1 MDAPTKNDGNAVI
14 SGEHTVGFI
23 DMGTN
28 SIRLLLV
35 RINPNHSFTVIGEQK
50 ETVRLGEGEFRQNL
64 LQPEAMRRAGMVCAK
79 FAEIARSRGA
89 EHVIC
94 VATSATREAENRGA
108 FVRHL
113 RRVANVDIRVI
124 SGKEEARLIFLG
136 VASGASIG
144 GRPTLFIDIGGG
156 STEVI
161 VGDQTQYRF
170 LDSLKLGA
178 IRLSGMFFRPGD
190 VGPVSPRKY
199 ARMQR
204 YVRTRSVRTLER
216 LRQFPVEQAI
226 GSSGTIVNLGEIAT
240 RMTFKRSLVKGDVL
254 TREQLRTVIDLLCSL
269 PLDRR
274 REVPGINPDRADI
287 IVSGAAVLETLLQ
300 ELNIPEIAI
309 SERGLREGL
318 PIDYLSRSDDAHLF
332 DQSSFRERGVLELGR
347 RCGFDEAHARQVVKL
362 AWELFDSAKEIG
374 LHNFGE
380 WERELLEH
388 ACLLH
393 DVGSFVSYT
402 NHRAHSYYVIRNAD
416 LLGFDQTEIA
426 LIATIALFH
435 HKSFPRARH
444 PEYAE
449 LDKRSREIVRILC
462 TFLRIA
468 ESLDRSH
475 LGAVG
480 RVGLRAGDKKTA
492 VLELTPAR
500 DCHLELWELRN
511 HEKAFEKVFG
521 RRLVVKVLD
530 GVPAATIPAGG

>member
-1 MDAPTKNDGNAVI
+1 MDAPTNLDGNAVI
-14 SGEHTVGFI
+14 HGEHTVGFI
-23 DMGTN
+23 DLGTN

-35 RINPNHSFTVIGEQK
+35 RINANHSFTVIAEQK
-50 ETVRLGEGEFRQNL
+50 ETVRLGEGEFRRNL
-64 LQPEAMRRAGMVCAK
+64 LQPEAMRRAGMVCQK

-94 VATSATREAENRGA
+94 FATSATREAENRGA

-113 RRVANVDIRVI
+113 RRVAQVDLRVI
-124 SGKEEARLIFLG
+124 SGKEEARLIYLG
-136 VASGASIG
+136 VASGANIG

-161 VGDQTQYRF
+161 IGDQTQYRF

-199 ARMQR
+199 ARIQR

-216 LRQFPVEQAI
+216 LRQFPVEQAV
-226 GSSGTIVNLGEIAT
+226 GSSGTIMNLGEIAT
-240 RMTFKRSLVKGDVL
+240 RMTHKRSLVKGDVL
-254 TREQLRTVIDLLCSL
+254 TREQLRTVVALLCSL

-287 IVSGAAVLETLLQ
+287 IVSGAAILETLLQ
-300 ELNIPEIAI
+300 ELNVPEIAI

-318 PIDYLSRSDDAHLF
+318 PIDYLSRSEDAHLF
-332 DQSSFRERGVLELGR
+332 DQSSFRERSVLELGR

-362 AWELFDSAKEIG
+362 AWALFDSAKELG
-374 LHNFGE
+374 LHQFGD

-416 LLGFDQTEIA
+416 LLGFDQTEIS

-449 LDKRSREIVRILC
+449 LDKRSRQIVRILC

-480 RVGLRAGDKKTA
+480 QVRLRAGEKKN
-492 VLELTPAR
+492 VILELTPAR

-511 HEKAFEKVFG
+511 HEMAFEKVFD
-521 RRLVVKVLD
+521 RQLSVKVLEPEP
-530 GVPAATIPAGG
+530 VAAR